1 VFGHVPML
9 ADPVFGDYM
18 QAYGQGGLRSL
29 GFGSL
34 DKLARLYW
42 YTVEFGLVREGD
54 GIKLFGSGIVSSHGE
69 SVFALDDPSPNR
81 IRFDLERVMRTR
93 YRIDDYQQV
102 YFVIDSFEDLL
113 RQTIETDFA
122 PLYEKLAELPDLGP
136 ADLVAS
142 DDLFTRGTQAYATER
157 AGAA

>member
-1 VFGHVPML
+1 
-9 ADPVFGDYM
+9 
-18 QAYGQGGLRSL
+18 
-29 GFGSL
+29 
-34 DKLARLYW
+34 
-42 YTVEFGLVREGD
+42 VEFGLVREAD
-54 GIKLFGSGIVSSHGE
+54 GIRLFGSGIVSSHGE

-122 PLYEKLAELPDLGP
+122 PLYERLAGLPDLGP
-136 ADLVAS
+136 ADLARG
-142 DDLFTRGTQAYATER
+142 DEMLTRGTQAYATER